1 MLPIFGKGLIK
12 TAPFSKEKDDLQCE
26 DTLVAKIVEISGSQI
41 IAKPCKKQLH
51 IGERRSL

>member
-26 DTLVAKIVEISGSQI
+26 DTLLAKIVEISGSQI